1 MIVIADSNMHL
12 GICLVKYG
20 DIYICPSVAVT
31 QNPPATTKLIHF
43 NKHIRFLAEHI
54 RVIFD
59 CNICF
64 WHVCLVG
71 VFV

>member
-1 MIVIADSNMHL
+1 MIVIADSNMHW

-31 QNPPATTKLIHF
+31 QKPSATTKLIHF
-43 NKHIRFLAEHI
+43 NKHIRFLAKHI